1 MEDDFE
7 MKLPLGFSVKATMEN
22 VVRVGAK
29 RVGAS
34 IGLTVGS
41 TGWEFRRW

>member
-7 MKLPLGFSVKATMEN
+7 MKLPLGFSVKAIMEN

-29 RVGAS
+29 RASAS
-34 IGLTVGS
+34 IGLTGGS
-41 TGWEFRRW
+41 MGWEFRRW